1 MNERAKHLVS
11 RILSQVE
18 DEPFEDVMSVF
29 IHIHIFLIVDQA
41 DNPILTVDK
50 LAALMRSQVRRVV
63 DAGADRSHVH

>member
-1 MNERAKHLVS
+1 MNERAKQLVS

-29 IHIHIFLIVDQA
+29 IHIFLIVDQA
-41 DNPILTVDK
+41 GDPILTVDR